1 MKKIITTALLTGSLM
16 SIFGA
21 TALFAEESQSTVIEQ
36 KAQAIVQDAKA
47 KADKVMED
55 AKAKAAAILE
65 KAQKDAAALKKESAE
80 SMKET
85 TVETKTLANEAIE
98 TAKAKSNELV
108 EKTKAVP
115 QIVKQGVKEKYVYTK
130 KAVNETY
137 EKGKDAIADVRIH
150 AAVKYAFLMS
160 ENIHSM
166 NIDVDVK
173 DGVVTL
179 FGKVKSAEE
188 AQEAMQIAL
197 STKGVRAVESFFL
210 IVD

>member
-1 MKKIITTALLTGSLM
+1 MKKIITTVVLAGSLM

-21 TALFAEESQSTVIEQ
+21 TALCAEENQSTVIEQ
-36 KAQAIVQDAKA
+36 KAQAIVHDAKV

-55 AKAKAAAILE
+55 AKAKAAAIIE
-65 KAQKDAAALKKESAE
+65 KAKEDAAALKKESAE

-85 TVETKTLANEAIE
+85 SAEAKTLANEAME
-98 TAKAKSNELV
+98 KAKTKGHELL
-108 EKTKAVP
+108 EKTKAAP

-137 EKGKDAIADVRIH
+137 EKSKDAIADVRIH
-150 AAVKYAFLMS
+150 AAIKYAYLVS
-160 ENIHSM
+160 PDIHSM

-179 FGKVKSAEE
+179 FGKVKSTEE
-188 AQEAMQIAL
+188 AQEAMLIAL

>member
-1 MKKIITTALLTGSLM
+1 M

-21 TALFAEESQSTVIEQ
+21 TVLLAEENQSTAIEQ
-36 KAQAIVQDAKA
+36 KAEAIVHDAKV
-47 KADKVMED
+47 KADRLVEE
-55 AKAKAAAILE
+55 AKAKAAALIE
-65 KAQKDAAALKKESAE
+65 KAKEDAAALKKESAE

-85 TVETKTLANEAIE
+85 TAETKTLANEAIE

-108 EKTKAVP
+108 EKTRAVP

-137 EKGKDAIADVRIH
+137 EKSKDYIADVRIH
-150 AAVKYAFLMS
+150 AAIKYAFLMS
-160 ENIHSM
+160 KNIHSM

-188 AQEAMQIAL
+188 AQKAMQIAL